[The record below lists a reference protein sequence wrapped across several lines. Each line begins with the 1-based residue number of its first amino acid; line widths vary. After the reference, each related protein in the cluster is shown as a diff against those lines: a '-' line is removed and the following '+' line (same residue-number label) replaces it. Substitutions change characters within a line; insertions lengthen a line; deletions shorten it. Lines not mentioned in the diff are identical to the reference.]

1 MDAFLDEYLSP
12 TQIPTVFISA
22 LPLRPDEPPFTK
34 VFYPDNIRDDK
45 QVSLSDLRER
55 SWYYVCVEWEN
66 FNRHNES
73 TGTDCRILRTLD
85 RFGKNADTTVVDIEI
100 VDIES
105 TTMRFRV
112 SLSDL
117 RERSWYYVC
126 VEWENF
132 NRHNESTGTDCRILR
147 TLDRFGKNADTTVVD
162 IEIVDIESTTMRF
175 RVRSLVDFPMRLTAS
190 LQGGSGP
197 LVPSQVFNYRESSD
211 LEIIFSLLKQDV
223 DYGKFCLLEEPL
235 VTGYTA
241 MGRLIAGINI
251 EKCYFG
257 KLHTKDYEL
266 STFDSEASPYKRAA
280 SASTSFRQQ
289 LFMLSITIMISFSVT
304 LLC

>member
-1 MDAFLDEYLSP
+1 MLHLLTIAILSPLIHITVGAMPKYQRFFVNTKAINFVDATKNGFRVVLMDAFLDEYLSP

-112 SLSDL
+112 
-117 RERSWYYVC
+117 
-126 VEWENF
+126 
-132 NRHNESTGTDCRILR
+132 
-147 TLDRFGKNADTTVVD
+147 
-162 IEIVDIESTTMRF
+162 
-175 RVRSLVDFPMRLTAS
+175 RSLVDFPIWLTAS

-223 DYGKFCLLEEPL
+223 DYGKFCILEEPL

-241 MGRLIAGINI
+241 MGRLVAGINI

-280 SASTSFRQQ
+280 SASTPFRQQ